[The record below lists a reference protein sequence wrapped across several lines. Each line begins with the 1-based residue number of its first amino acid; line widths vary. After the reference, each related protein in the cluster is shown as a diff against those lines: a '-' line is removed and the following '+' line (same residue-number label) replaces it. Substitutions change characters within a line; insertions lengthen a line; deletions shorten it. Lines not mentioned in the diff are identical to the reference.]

1 MRFELTT
8 STLARWRSTTEL
20 HPHRASCVRTG
31 IMHAIAHPRNK
42 KIWKIRGLSAGWG
55 HDLAG
60 MDKLLEILAHKRQEI
75 APVVARLPRLRA
87 AAAARSDIRPFAGAL
102 RADAANGL
110 GLIAEVK
117 KSSPSAGIIN
127 AEVDPVAQ
135 AVIYAQAGA
144 SAISVLT
151 DEKYFSGKL
160 DYLIRIRK
168 EVAVPVLRKDF
179 VVHEAQIYE
188 AAVAGADA
196 ILLIVAALPQDDL
209 IRFLEL
215 ARTLGLD
222 ALVEVHDEA
231 EMERALVTD
240 ATLIGV
246 NNRNLRTFETDLATT
261 GRLARMTGPQHFLIS
276 ESGIK
281 SAEDARTVRDA
292 GAKALLVGE
301 TLMRAEDVAAMVQAL
316 MRA

>member
-1 MRFELTT
+1 
-8 STLARWRSTTEL
+8 
-20 HPHRASCVRTG
+20 
-31 IMHAIAHPRNK
+31 
-42 KIWKIRGLSAGWG
+42 
-55 HDLAG
+55 

-75 APVVARLPRLRA
+75 APVVARMPRLRA
-87 AAAARSDIRPFAGAL
+87 AAADRAGIRSFAAAL
-102 RADAANGL
+102 RADANAGL

-127 AEVDPVAQ
+127 AGVDPVAQ
-135 AVIYAQAGA
+135 AVAYANAGA

-179 VVHEAQIYE
+179 IVHEAQIYE
-188 AAVAGADA
+188 AVVAGADA
-196 ILLIVAALPQDDL
+196 ILLIVAALGQDDL
-209 IRFLEL
+209 TRFLDL
-215 ARTLGLD
+215 SRDLGID

-231 EMERALVTD
+231 EMERALATD

-261 GRLARMTGPQHFLIS
+261 GRLARMTGARHFLIS

-281 SAEDARTVRDA
+281 SAEDARTVRES
-292 GAKALLVGE
+292 GARALLVGE
-301 TLMRAEDVAAMVQAL
+301 TLMRADDVAATVKAL
-316 MRA
+316 MSA